1 MLGIQNEY
9 QLAPLISLTDTE
21 LTRLGSRLLHAKDWW
36 VRSVCCSAMREE
48 MTAGF
53 PGLHHW
59 AISAASSSTASLTAV
74 SVRMP

>member
-9 QLAPLISLTDTE
+9 QLDPLISLTDTE
-21 LTRLGSRLLHAKDWW
+21 LTRLGSRLLHAKDW
-36 VRSVCCSAMREE
+36 CSAMREE
-48 MTAGF
+48 MTTGF